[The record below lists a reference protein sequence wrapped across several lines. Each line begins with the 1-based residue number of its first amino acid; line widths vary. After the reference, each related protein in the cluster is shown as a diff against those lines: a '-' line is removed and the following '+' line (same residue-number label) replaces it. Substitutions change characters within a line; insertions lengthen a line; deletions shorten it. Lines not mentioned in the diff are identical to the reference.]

1 MQKNNK
7 KSLIWLTTPLNLGTE
22 KEKFLFSKTYNPV
35 FAYIWQ
41 NNHAPHY
48 HLGRKA
54 GLFKAMKTLDH
65 KLIQNKAKK
74 YFETDIDS
82 EVLKEAEDY
91 IKKTK
96 PERMITD
103 TDKLKNHLQQILK
116 FFDIKFTVQFLNTPG
131 FNVRPA
137 YSKNKVYIGA
147 DIVTDYVSIE
157 GLVKHEMVHIVRFIN
172 GKHNNIRFKAGFLPT
187 DEGLA
192 SYVQDFISPHGER
205 SYYQHAAEYVASN
218 IGTKGS
224 LRDIYE
230 YFRSIGFSK
239 NLAWQRAARH
249 KFGFVNTSKPG
260 DFIKPAMYYYHEQKI
275 KKISKDKLINLF
287 TGKIALKDIEKYKYN
302 GIDEEKLTK
311 YFFQP

>member
-1 MQKNNK
+1 MNNK
-7 KSLIWLTTPLNLGTE
+7 KSLIWLTTPLNLHTE
-22 KEKFLFSKTYNPV
+22 KEKFYASKTYNPV
-35 FAYIWQ
+35 FMYVWQ
-41 NNHAPHY
+41 NKHAPHD
-48 HLGRKA
+48 HLGRKSA
-54 GLFKAMKTLDH
+54 LFKAMKAQDNE
-65 KLIQNKAKK
+65 LIESKAKK
-74 YFETDIDS
+74 YFETDINS
-82 EVLKEAEDY
+82 EVLKDAEKY

-96 PERMITD
+96 PQRMSTE
-103 TDKLKNHLQQILK
+103 TEKLKKQLQKTLK
-116 FFDIKFTVQFLNTPG
+116 LFGIDFKIQFLKTGG

-147 DIVTDYVSIE
+147 DIVTDYMSIE

-172 GKHNNIRFKAGFLPT
+172 GKYNKIRFKAGFLPT

-192 SYVQDFISPHGER
+192 SYVQDFFSPGGES
-205 SYYQHAAEYVASN
+205 SYYQHAAEYVATN

-239 NLAWQRAARH
+239 DLAWQRAARH

-275 KKISKDKLINLF
+275 KNINKNKLINLF
-287 TGKIALKDIEKYKYN
+287 TGKIALKNIDKYKYK